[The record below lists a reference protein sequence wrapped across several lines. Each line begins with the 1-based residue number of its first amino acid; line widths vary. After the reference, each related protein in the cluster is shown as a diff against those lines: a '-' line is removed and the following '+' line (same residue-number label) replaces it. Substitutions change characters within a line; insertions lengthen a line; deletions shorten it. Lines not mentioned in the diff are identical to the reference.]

1 MTSWIVIRILTGSED
16 KYSGGGMIEAMV
28 GRQIKFTGS
37 DKRIERYPRASGSE
51 SMEGGTG
58 WKAAEIAF
66 NFF

>member
-1 MTSWIVIRILTGSED
+1 
-16 KYSGGGMIEAMV
+16 MIEAIV

-37 DKRIERYPRASGSE
+37 DKRIERYPRANGSE